1 MPPAASGREVTTK
14 QIDVIRRWID
24 EGAKWQTHWA
34 FVPPNRPD
42 LPPVKNV
49 STVRNPIDNFVQ
61 ARLEREGLNPA
72 GEADRRTLL
81 RRLSFDLT
89 GLPPKKEEVD
99 AFVADK
105 SADAYEKQV
114 DRLLAS
120 PHYGERM
127 AMDWLDAA
135 RYADT
140 HGFHIDSHRDMW
152 PWRDWVIEAFNTNM
166 PFDKF
171 TILQLAGDCCRTQA
185 SKERLRAVST
195 AIT

>member
-1 MPPAASGREVTTK
+1 TTK

-42 LPPVKNV
+42 LPPVKNG
-49 STVRNPIDNFVQ
+49 SNVRNPIDNFVQ

-127 AMDWLDAA
+127 AMDWLD
-135 RYADT
+135 
-140 HGFHIDSHRDMW
+140 
-152 PWRDWVIEAFNTNM
+152 
-166 PFDKF
+166 
-171 TILQLAGDCCRTQA
+171 
-185 SKERLRAVST
+185 
-195 AIT
+195 